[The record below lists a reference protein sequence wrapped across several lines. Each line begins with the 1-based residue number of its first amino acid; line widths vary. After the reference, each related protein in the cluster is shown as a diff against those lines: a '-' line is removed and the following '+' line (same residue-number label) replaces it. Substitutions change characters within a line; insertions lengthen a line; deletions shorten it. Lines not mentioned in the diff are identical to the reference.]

1 MPCPSRRPSVRP
13 ARSHSLPV
21 APARPSAAP
30 TSAGCEPIL
39 AFPLLPGPSTHPAW
53 PSPASASARCEP
65 VPVFPLLPGPSTCPA
80 WPSAA
85 FASARCEPISANRL
99 TPASRDSGSGPGTMA
114 AGAREQAASCDAF
127 VLSRRLP
134 APDAPPSRTSP
145 ACLVAKPSPNHGPVL
160 GRDCRCEFRQAR
172 SRAPLPDSVL
182 AGGGMTD
189 GVWQGGSVMGTPR
202 RGSFRASRHDRG
214 RRKTPRDPRCDR
226 AETLA
231 EPGIPAT
238 AAGILLRHHR
248 NPLPRGWRRGGR
260 RCSCSSSAARAET
273 LSDRQEDLR
282 RPSKKILRNSEQFP
296 RHPETLR
303 NSKKPSSPTENPPQP
318 PKNRKKP

>member
-1 MPCPSRRPSVRP
+1 MSRRP
-13 ARSHSLPV
+13 
-21 APARPSAAP
+21 
-30 TSAGCEPIL
+30 
-39 AFPLLPGPSTHPAW
+39 
-53 PSPASASARCEP
+53 
-65 VPVFPLLPGPSTCPA
+65 
-80 WPSAA
+80 
-85 FASARCEPISANRL
+85 
-99 TPASRDSGSGPGTMA
+99 
-114 AGAREQAASCDAF
+114 
-127 VLSRRLP
+127 P

-145 ACLVAKPSPNHGPVL
+145 LCLIAKPFPEPSPNHGPVL

-182 AGGGMTD
+182 TVAGMTD
-189 GVWQGGSVMGTPR
+189 GVWQGGSVSSTLR
-202 RGSFRASRHDRG
+202 RGPCWGSSHDRG

-260 RCSCSSSAARAET
+260 RGSCSSIAARAET

-282 RPSKKILRNSEQFP
+282 RPPKKTPVVTPKKILRNSEQFP
-296 RHPETLR
+296 APRDHPQLQKNRRHPP
-303 NSKKPSSPTENPPQP
+303 KKPPLPRKIAKNHENMAKRAKNVLLAISSGGGYFYIFVAMV
-318 PKNRKKP
+318 KS